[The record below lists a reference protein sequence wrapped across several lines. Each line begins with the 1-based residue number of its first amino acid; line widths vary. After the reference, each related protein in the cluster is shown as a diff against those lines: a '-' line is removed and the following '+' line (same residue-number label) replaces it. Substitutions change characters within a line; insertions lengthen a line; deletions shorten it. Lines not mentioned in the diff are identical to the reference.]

1 MGSGL
6 AGRGLYV
13 AWPRAAAFDG
23 QFSRAGRGAWYVHR
37 HPGFRAKSGGAA
49 HSWLAGFGH
58 RPANAQRPCW
68 TGVYVAWLRAAASD
82 GQFSCAG
89 RGAGASAVILIF
101 AQSQAARPWLAGLG
115 IFGKCAAALLD
126 GDCMSLGRVPRPPM
140 GNSHVPVGERGASA
154 VITVFAQS
162 QAARRVPGWRG
173 LGVFGK
179 WAAALTDG
187 GVGRLAARRRFSRPV
202 ALCRGSC
209 ASFSSTPHPHGIVF
223 APYGLRRTVNS
234 SGGLFF
240 WFM

>member
-1 MGSGL
+1 
-6 AGRGLYV
+6 
-13 AWPRAAAFDG
+13 
-23 QFSRAGRGAWYVHR
+23 
-37 HPGFRAKSGGAA
+37 
-49 HSWLAGFGH
+49 
-58 RPANAQRPCW
+58 
-68 TGVYVAWLRAAASD
+68 
-82 GQFSCAG
+82 
-89 RGAGASAVILIF
+89 
-101 AQSQAARPWLAGLG
+101 
-115 IFGKCAAALLD
+115 
-126 GDCMSLGRVPRPPM
+126 MSLGCVPRPPM